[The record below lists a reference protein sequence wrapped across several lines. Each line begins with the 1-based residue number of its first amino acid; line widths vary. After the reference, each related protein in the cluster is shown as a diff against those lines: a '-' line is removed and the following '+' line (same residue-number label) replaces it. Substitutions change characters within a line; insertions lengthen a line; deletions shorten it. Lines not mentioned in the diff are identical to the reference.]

1 MIHRV
6 LAFWLLMLAP
16 ALAAAALPDV
26 PLSAQPP
33 QWDNYRVLSERNM
46 FLRDR
51 ARPMTSRYTPR
62 PTVIVAPPSEDE
74 RFVLTGI
81 IQQGDDCMAFFED
94 SRSGKTATVMA
105 GDPVGRGRLTVI
117 TLDTV
122 HYACDGD
129 LTRITIGSSLTGA
142 SAQRTTTTAAATP
155 PAPPAMPGVPTAGI
169 PTALTGMPGAPPM
182 IQMLPTR
189 PGGMAPPGMSA
200 VSLPATGTAPSGTT
214 TVILNGVGTAG
225 GMTFTVAPPPSAPPQ
240 AAGTSTDSGGGSM
253 NILERMRLR
262 REQELNK

>member
-6 LAFWLLMLAP
+6 LAFWLLMLLP
-16 ALAAAALPDV
+16 ALAAAAPPAAPPSV
-26 PLSAQPP
+26 QPP

-51 ARPMTSRYTPR
+51 ARPMTSHYTPR
-62 PTVIVAPPSEDE
+62 PAVIVAPPSEDE

-122 HYACDGD
+122 HYACDGN
-129 LTRITIGSSLTGA
+129 LARIMIGSSLTGA
-142 SAQRTTTTAAATP
+142 SASAPRTTSTASTTPVP
-155 PAPPAMPGVPTAGI
+155 PATPGVPTAGV
-169 PTALTGMPGAPPM
+169 PPGPGAPPGAIPM
-182 IQMLPTR
+182 ASPFPTAA
-189 PGGMAPPGMSA
+189 GALAAPTVTFIGPAS
-200 VSLPATGTAPSGTT
+200 ATGVTIS
-214 TVILNGVGTAG
+214 I
-225 GMTFTVAPPPSAPPQ
+225 APPPAAPPQ
-240 AAGTSTDSGGGSM
+240 AAGTSTDSGSGTMS
-253 NILERMRLR
+253 ILERMRLR